1 MILTDPPYCSGGTTA
16 RDRQATTSAK
26 YTAREYNGAHRFPD
40 FDGDNMDQRAFT
52 AFMRDVLF
60 RCRQLAKPGGVAAA
74 FIDWR
79 NLPALTDALQMAGWI
94 YKGVV
99 VWDKG
104 TSRNQP
110 GRFRADCEYIV
121 WGSNGKMPVNWEPG
135 QPALPGCYRIPLG
148 CHPDGKITRLK
159 SRWSCWKSSWQ
170 FARAEARSWIRLWTL
185 GAWE

>member
-1 MILTDPPYCSGGTTA
+1 MRTDS
-16 RDRQATTSAK
+16 
-26 YTAREYNGAHRFPD
+26 PD

-121 WGSNGKMPVNWEPG
+121 WGEQW
-135 QPALPGCYRIPLG
+135 
-148 CHPDGKITRLK
+148 
-159 SRWSCWKSSWQ
+159 
-170 FARAEARSWIRLWTL
+170 
-185 GAWE
+185 